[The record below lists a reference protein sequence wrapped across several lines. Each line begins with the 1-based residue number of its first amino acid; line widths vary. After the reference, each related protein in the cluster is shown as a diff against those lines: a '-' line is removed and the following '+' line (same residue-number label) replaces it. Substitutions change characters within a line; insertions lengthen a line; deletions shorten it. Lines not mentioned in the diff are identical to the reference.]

1 MNYTWTDIAIENG
14 ANILI
19 KRGVNPV
26 QITLRWPK
34 EIHADDICV
43 IGKNADIAM
52 NNLEQALQDDA
63 ALEMVESGKV

>member
-1 MNYTWTDIAIENG
+1 MNKTWIDIAIEHG

-34 EIHADDICV
+34 EIQADDICV
-43 IGKNADIAM
+43 IGENTDMAICNM
-52 NNLEQALQDDA
+52 EQALMDDA
-63 ALEMVESGKV
+63 ALEMVESGKA